1 MLTTTATLKL
11 LLFGLTLAAIAYYLV
26 CICAAIK
33 FFSES
38 PPKQGSEFPP
48 VTILIPLCGADFEAY
63 ENYASFCRQDYPEF
77 QIVFGVR
84 DEQDPSL
91 PIIRK
96 LIADFPDREIELVL
110 SAERIGA
117 NLKVSNLHNM
127 LGKVKHEYL
136 VIADSDIR
144 VKEDY
149 LRSLVPVLS
158 NEQVGLVTCLYRAAP
173 ARSWASRLQGLTL
186 SATFQPSVL
195 VARLLEGMRFALGAT
210 MATTR
215 TKLQSVGGL
224 EALADSLLDDYMLGH
239 LLWRAGYEVRL
250 SHTVIETVLAPV
262 SFLSLMRHQIR
273 WARGTRFV
281 RPLGYVGLIMT
292 HGTVLS
298 LLNLA
303 AHQGSPLS
311 MLLLGLT
318 LAARLT
324 VGWIVGMR
332 GLHDESLKKY
342 VWLLPVS
349 DLLDFLVW
357 CVASVGRKVEW
368 RGTVYEILKGGKIVQ
383 VPH

>member
-1 MLTTTATLKL
+1 MLTATATIKL
-11 LLFGLTLAAIAYYLV
+11 LLVGLTVAALAYYLM

-33 FFSES
+33 FFSE
-38 PPKQGSEFPP
+38 PAPKDGSELMP

-84 DEQDPSL
+84 DEQDPSV

-96 LIADFPDREIELVL
+96 LIADFPDREIELVI

-127 LGKVKHEYL
+127 LGKAKHELL

-144 VKEDY
+144 VREDY
-149 LRSLVPVLS
+149 LRSLVSAVCH
-158 NEQVGLVTCLYRAAP
+158 EQVGLVTCLYRAAP
-173 ARSWASRLQGLTL
+173 ARTWASRLQGMIL

-210 MATTR
+210 MATTQ
-215 TKLQSVGGL
+215 TKLQSVGGF
-224 EALADSLLDDYMLGH
+224 EALADSLLDDFTLGH
-239 LLWRAGYEVRL
+239 LLWRAGFEVKL

-262 SFLSLMRHQIR
+262 SFLSVMRHQIR

-281 RPLGYVGLIMT
+281 RPLGYLGLIMT

-298 LLNLA
+298 LLNVA
-303 AHQGSPLS
+303 AHSGSPLS
-311 MLLLGLT
+311 LLLLGLT
-318 LAARLT
+318 LAARLM
-324 VGWIVGMR
+324 VGWVVGMR
-332 GLHDESLKKY
+332 GLHDESLKRY

-349 DLLDFLVW
+349 DLFDFLVW
-357 CVASVGRKVEW
+357 CVGLVGNKVKW
-368 RGTVYEILKGGKIVQ
+368 RGTVYQILKGGKIVH
-383 VPH
+383 VP